1 MKLCMFRPVAEPME
15 RGWVGRLDGDH
26 VVQLAAQKLESYF
39 TGGGTAREHAVYPL
53 SAVRLLAPV
62 LHPPSIR
69 VFDDETSFEFANPA
83 AVVGPGAAIASDRPL
98 ELLPRLAA
106 VVGLDGAL
114 GGFTAFAEWRRPGAP
129 VPKDRDFALS
139 LGPVVVTPDA
149 LAAELTSVVHVDG
162 DERLQ
167 GRLDGFAWSAA
178 RDLAAR
184 GTVLRPGDL
193 LAGPAAGR
201 VDAIPPETLVE
212 LDVTGIGTLS
222 GRTRQTTARVYEDH
236 EARLGRDLTLRE
248 VIAGEFRS
256 VRAPIAEVVAWV
268 RENVRLRRGFVEF
281 ARRYRP
287 LVVSSGF
294 HELIEPVLERE
305 GLELHVTANR
315 VDPRPDGW
323 RVLFREVPVCP
334 VCEEPCK
341 RSDLAG
347 LDEIVFVGDGFSDR
361 CVALAASRVFARD
374 GLATYLASK
383 GVPYEA
389 FADFY
394 DVQRALD
401 AVDSVLGSRDHSRP

>member
-1 MKLCMFRPVAEPME
+1 MSAQ
-15 RGWVGRLDGDH
+15 
-26 VVQLAAQKLESYF
+26 VVVDWD
-39 TGGGTAREHAVYPL
+39 GTATETDGLHLV
-53 SAVRLLAPV
+53 LL
-62 LHPPSIR
+62 
-69 VFDDETSFEFANPA
+69 EF
-83 AVVGPGAAIASDRPL
+83 
-98 ELLPRLAA
+98 
-106 VVGLDGAL
+106 
-114 GGFTAFAEWRRPGAP
+114 
-129 VPKDRDFALS
+129 
-139 LGPVVVTPDA
+139 
-149 LAAELTSVVHVDG
+149 G
-162 DERLQ
+162 DER
-167 GRLDGFAWSAA
+167 
-178 RDLAAR
+178 
-184 GTVLRPGDL
+184 
-193 LAGPAAGR
+193 
-201 VDAIPPETLVE
+201 I
-212 LDVTGIGTLS
+212 
-222 GRTRQTTARVYEDH
+222 YEDH

-281 ARRYRP
+281 ARGYRP